1 MKCCLL
7 SFFFIIGSITLSGQT
22 KMSWEQL
29 ADVTFKPEVIDDFG
43 TKYLVPYF
51 GSKIK
56 SLEGERVQLRGYIIP
71 LDGTG
76 GNTYVLS
83 KVPYQMCFFCSGA
96 GPETVVELQLKS
108 GERTRFTMDDQLT
121 FEGALKLNR
130 KDVMHLNYILK
141 EAKQVK

>member
-1 MKCCLL
+1 M
-7 SFFFIIGSITLSGQT
+7 T
-22 KMSWEQL
+22 WDQL
-29 ADVTFKPEVIDDFG
+29 ADVTFKAEVIDDFG

-56 SLEGERVQLRGYIIP
+56 NLEGQRVRLRGYIIP

-76 GNTYVLS
+76 GNIYVLS

-108 GERTRFTMDDQLT
+108 GERTRYTMDKQLT
-121 FEGALKLNR
+121 FEGTLKLNQ

-141 EAKQVK
+141 EAKEVE